1 MEYCIVYLSSS
12 KGLLSNDDLARILHQ
27 SQKNNRASGITG
39 ILLYFNGSIIQ
50 VLEGPE
56 ERVNALY
63 ETISRDT
70 KHTQVI
76 KLYSDSIEHR
86 SFSDW
91 SMGYKTMSARELDH
105 LKHEFSFINEPFSP
119 MPRESNTILSLVEIF
134 YQNNY
139 RN

>member
-12 KGLLSNDDLARILHQ
+12 KGLLSDDDLAHILHQ

-39 ILLYFNGSIIQ
+39 ILRYFNGSIIQ

-56 ERVNALY
+56 ERVKALY

-91 SMGYKTMSARELDH
+91 SMGYKTISARELDH
-105 LKHEFSFINEPFSP
+105 LKHKFSFINEPFSP
-119 MPRESNTILSLVEIF
+119 VQRGSNTILSLVEIF